1 MDKLDIPSEYLQAV
15 KEGMRMVNTYSGNGT
30 AYNSFNSFPIAVA
43 GKTGTADF
51 GSEENYTVIGRRPN
65 NSLKNASYIARWIA
79 IYEAFFKEL
88 LESNYSAYTKSSESY
103 QKYVANGLNDNKEN
117 QEENSHNVESDATE
131 STQ

>member
-1 MDKLDIPSEYLQAV
+1 MDNPQIAIFSTLYD
-15 KEGMRMVNTYSGNGT
+15 GN
-30 AYNSFNSFPIAVA
+30 
-43 GKTGTADF
+43 K
-51 GSEENYTVIGRRPN
+51 GSEGATIH
-65 NSLKNASYIARWIA
+65 LA

-88 LESNYSAYTKSSESY
+88 LESNYSAYTKRSESY